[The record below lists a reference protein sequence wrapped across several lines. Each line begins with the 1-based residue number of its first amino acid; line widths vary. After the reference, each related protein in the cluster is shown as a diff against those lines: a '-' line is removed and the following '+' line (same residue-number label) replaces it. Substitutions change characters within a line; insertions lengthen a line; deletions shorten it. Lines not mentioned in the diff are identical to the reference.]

1 MSLRW
6 VLFGEA
12 ESNSEPSANIPN
24 GRIVE
29 GPWTI
34 QCVCPVCP
42 YGTGY
47 NEPILRAVYERRP
60 VTCLTCQLTFMGL
73 V

>member
-12 ESNSEPSANIPN
+12 ESNREPPADLPK
-24 GRIVE
+24 GRVIE

-34 QCVCPVCP
+34 QCVCPACP

-47 NEPILRAVYERRP
+47 NEPFLASVYEQQP

>member
-1 MSLRW
+1 MEL
-6 VLFGEA
+6 
-12 ESNSEPSANIPN
+12 PQ
-24 GRIVE
+24 GRVVE
-29 GPWTI
+29 GPYTI

-47 NEPILRAVYERRP
+47 NEPFLASVYEQQP
-60 VTCLTCQLTFMGL
+60 VTCPTCRLQFMGL